1 MIWQDGWAHG
11 WAEARV
17 HDVLLLLEL
26 RGIAIPEGIRRRI
39 RACSSASQLDA
50 WFIRAATATKA
61 SEVIDGDDGLRAVGH
76 LLPRPVAR
84 GVRAAPAGDK

>member
-17 HDVLLLLEL
+17 HDVFLLLEL
-26 RGIAIPEGIRRRI
+26 RGIAIPDTIRRRI
-39 RACSSASQLDA
+39 RACTSASQLDA

-61 SEVIDGDDGLRAVGH
+61 SEVVDGDDGLRSVGH
-76 LLPRPVAR
+76 LLPRPVLK
-84 GVRAAPAGDK
+84 GVRAAPGDE

>member
-26 RGIAIPEGIRRRI
+26 RGIVIPDATRRRI

-50 WFIRAATATKA
+50 WFIRAATATNA
-61 SEVIDGDDGLRAVGH
+61 SEVVDGDDGLRSVGH
-76 LLPRPVAR
+76 LLPRPTTKA
-84 GVRAAPAGDK
+84 VRASTPVDD